1 MNHQEESR
9 EEKILR
15 LMTQIS
21 GSRMRVELL
30 QKEYEMRQSRIAA
43 LEKEKIIA
51 ERKLLKK
58 LEEIKENGGQN
69 ICIID

>member
-21 GSRMRVELL
+21 GSRMKVELL

-58 LEEIKENGGQN
+58 LKKLRKTVVKIFA
-69 ICIID
+69 

>member
-1 MNHQEESR
+1 MNHQEENR

-51 ERKLLKK
+51 
-58 LEEIKENGGQN
+58 
-69 ICIID
+69 